1 MNEEYIKRIN
11 SILAYIDTNLS
22 ADLSLETIAKLAFY
36 SPFHFHR
43 LFKSITNE
51 TLNGYVTRKRIEK
64 TASILIHKKEISI
77 SELVLLF

>member
-43 LFKSITNE
+43 LFKMVTNE
-51 TLNGYVTRKRIEK
+51 TLNGYVSRKKIEK
-64 TASILIHKKEISI
+64 AASILMHKNEITI
-77 SELVLLF
+77 SPDF